1 MKICDDPS
9 MRRLSEKLYSWA
21 SILDDQARAQAELTA
36 ALDIVQPHVALM
48 PDAHPGMGS
57 TVGSVIPTVDA
68 VIPAAVGVDIGCGM
82 VAVRTQ
88 FTADRLRGARRPLS
102 YLRQQIERVIPL
114 SPGNYNRKV
123 VGRAREAV
131 AELERLAREENVQPA
146 SFAKNWQL
154 QLGSLGGGNH
164 FIEVVADEAGQ
175 VWTFLHSGSRGVG
188 NQIARRFISSAQRAT
203 ERRGVEL
210 PEWRKV

>member
-1 MKICDDPS
+1 M
-9 MRRLSEKLYSWA
+9 MRGSRRHLSDLLK
-21 SILDDQARAQAELTA
+21 
-36 ALDIVQPHVALM
+36 
-48 PDAHPGMGS
+48 
-57 TVGSVIPTVDA
+57 
-68 VIPAAVGVDIGCGM
+68 
-82 VAVRTQ
+82 
-88 FTADRLRGARRPLS
+88 
-102 YLRQQIERVIPL
+102 QIYRVIPL
-114 SPGNYNRKV
+114 IPGNYNRKV

-188 NQIARRFISSAQRAT
+188 NQIARRFISAAQRAT
-203 ERRGVEL
+203 ERRGD
-210 PEWRKV
+210 RKS